1 MHLWDVFV
9 DELNN
14 FLQEKEENQPNIE
27 TFGLVEFKMNHSF
40 LHHNPSVGSI

>member
-27 TFGLVEFKMNHSF
+27 TFGLVEFKIF
-40 LHHNPSVGSI
+40 LHHNSSVGSI